1 MEREFVDNGNG
12 RGRVTDSHRAH
23 RPPKAD
29 TTMLLPPRLE
39 EHAYQV
45 YDWVLEN
52 RQVDYPA
59 MATALGLSP
68 SELRD
73 AVETLVDWRLLRELP
88 DRSAIV
94 AARPDAA
101 LAEAMLPLENAITR
115 YRLEVSRTRDEFDRL
130 MSIYLVAGDQSAT
143 EPLSCAD
150 DVDDALSDLAASCTR
165 EVLVANPGKDPVP
178 RALRQALWGETRPRD
193 GVHDGVRVRVLYQH
207 PSRLDATTRAHTSA
221 ARRAAAE
228 VRTVGELH
236 DRIVVFDRQVAV
248 LIGDGAQG
256 SVVVRETSVVDF
268 LARAFD
274 RSWEQGLDFAGEAG
288 RQHEARELADSVQQ
302 DIVRLLVQG
311 IRDEEIARRL
321 DISVRTCRRHIAK
334 VMERLGSESRF
345 QAGYLLRKRGWEF
358 LITSSDDREGDVR

>member
-1 MEREFVDNGNG
+1 MERELVYDGNG
-12 RGRVTDSHRAH
+12 REGATDSPRTS
-23 RPPKAD
+23 RPSQAD

-52 RQVDYPA
+52 GEVDYAA
-59 MATALGLSP
+59 MVPALGLGP
-68 SELRD
+68 GELRN

-101 LAEAMLPLENAITR
+101 LAEAMVPLENAITR

-130 MSIYLVAGDQSAT
+130 MSIYLVAGDHSAT
-143 EPLSCAD
+143 EPLTCAD
-150 DVDDALSDLAASCTR
+150 DLHDALSGLAGSCTR
-165 EVLVANPGKDPVP
+165 EVLVANPGKDAVP
-178 RALRQALWGETRPRD
+178 RALRQALWGEMGPRAE
-193 GVHDGVRVRVLYQH
+193 VCDGVRVRVMYQH
-207 PSRLDATTRAHTSA
+207 SSRRDATTRAHTSA

-248 LIGDGAQG
+248 LIGDGVQG
-256 SVVVRETSVVDF
+256 GVVIREASVVDF
-268 LARAFD
+268 LARVFD

-288 RQHEARELADSVQQ
+288 RQHEVRELADSVQQ

-311 IRDEEIARRL
+311 MRDEEIARRL

-334 VMERLGSESRF
+334 VMERLRSESRF

-358 LITSSDDREGDVR
+358 LINSSDDRAGDAG

>member
-1 MEREFVDNGNG
+1 
-12 RGRVTDSHRAH
+12 
-23 RPPKAD
+23 
-29 TTMLLPPRLE
+29 MLLPPRLE

-52 RQVDYPA
+52 REVDYPA
-59 MATALGLSP
+59 MAADLGLHP

-73 AVETLVDWRLLRELP
+73 AVDTLVAWRLLRELP

-115 YRLEVSRTRDEFDRL
+115 HRLEVSRTRDEFDRL
-130 MSIYLVAGDQSAT
+130 MSVYLVAGEQSVT

-150 DVDDALSDLAASCTR
+150 DVDHALSDLAGSCTR
-165 EVLVANPGKDPVP
+165 EVLVANPGKDPAP
-178 RALRQALWGETRPRD
+178 RALRQTLWGETGLRE
-193 GVHDGVRVRVLYQH
+193 GVRVRVLYQH
-207 PSRLDATTRAHTSA
+207 PSRLDATTREHTSA

-248 LIGDGAQG
+248 LIGEGAQAG
-256 SVVVRETSVVDF
+256 MVVRETSVVDF
-268 LARAFD
+268 LARVFD

-288 RQHEARELADSVQQ
+288 RQHEVRELADSVQQ
-302 DIVRLLVQG
+302 SIVRLLVQG

-334 VMERLGSESRF
+334 VMDRLGSESRF

-358 LITSSDDREGDVR
+358 LINSSDHRERDVR